1 MPGIGIQAISIQEIS
16 IQEISIKAS
25 KIQRGSIIKG
35 ERQADPE
42 TASGIIGDAV
52 DPVFPAPVLYGAG
65 N

>member
-1 MPGIGIQAISIQEIS
+1 MLGTGIQASSIQAIE
-16 IQEISIKAS
+16 
-25 KIQRGSIIKG
+25 IQRGSVIKG
-35 ERQADPE
+35 KRQADPE